1 MKRAKK
7 IDEISYGVRSLRA
20 AESWSEAE
28 ISTIKA
34 IQEKYEFKNFD
45 LPANLYEKMN
55 AIAGIHQIIKCNPS
69 ENEQIA
75 YIDEILQTADW
86 LAELI
91 SSGKMGAKIRKRL
104 VGGLSNGVT
113 ILDGD
118 TFLNQ
123 IIWSCHQSKM
133 KIEHERL
140 NKSGERPAR
149 GLPKNSDTDKIKS
162 LIKPLLACLCEVFEA
177 GSLLKPTHGM
187 DAYSESYDYKGN
199 LYHFI
204 IETFPLLKE
213 RLGIKGGTP
222 QVIGRYLTE
231 VRPKKFE
238 KFD

>member
-20 AESWSEAE
+20 AESWSEVE
-28 ISTIKA
+28 ISTIEA
-34 IQEKYEFKNFD
+34 IQEKYEFKNFV
-45 LPANLYEKMN
+45 LLAKLYEKMN
-55 AIAGIHQIIKCNPS
+55 AIAGIYPVIKCNPS
-69 ENEQIA
+69 ENEQTA

-91 SSGKMGAKIRKRL
+91 SSGKMGAKISKKL

-123 IIWSCHQSKM
+123 IIWACRQSKM

-140 NKSGERPAR
+140 NKLGERPAR
-149 GLPKNSDTDKIKS
+149 SLPKNSDTDKIKS

-177 GSLLKPTHGM
+177 GSLLKPTHILAKLQGVGGQKIIVERV
-187 DAYSESYDYKGN
+187 DVHDGGQAIVGN
-199 LYHFI
+199 V
-204 IETFPLLKE
+204 
-213 RLGIKGGTP
+213 RGG
-222 QVIGRYLTE
+222 
-231 VRPKKFE
+231 
-238 KFD
+238 